1 MMARSMEAAVR
12 TSLADQVYSRLREA
26 IYRGELAPGARL
38 VQTDVA
44 AKLGVSRIP
53 VREALA
59 RLASERLVECTPH
72 RGAYV
77 RRLEPVR
84 IRESV
89 PAVRLLLRA
98 GVEVIL
104 DRLEHGELLHLET
117 LNADMAASLREGRLA
132 DAAEF
137 NCRFHRHPFAAC
149 GLDGLYDCIERLV
162 PCCPPGLYRV
172 IAARGEQ
179 SLAEHRAIIEAL
191 RHRDRRRLLEA
202 AEQHLSAN
210 LAAVLALGGERPR
223 EQAGE

>member
-1 MMARSMEAAVR
+1 MMARSLEAAVR

-26 IYRGELAPGARL
+26 ICRGELAPGTRL
-38 VQTDVA
+38 VQADVA
-44 AKLGVSRIP
+44 RKLGVSRIP

-77 RRLEPVR
+77 RRLEPAR
-84 IRESV
+84 IRDSI

-98 GVEVIL
+98 GAEVIF
-104 DRLEHGELLHLET
+104 DRLDHGELACLET
-117 LNADMAASLREGRLA
+117 LNAAMAASLREGRVA
-132 DAAEF
+132 EAAEL
-137 NCRFHRHPFAAC
+137 NYRFHRHPFAVC

-162 PCCPPGLYRV
+162 PCYPPGLYRV
-172 IAARGEQ
+172 VAARGEQ

-191 RHRDRRRLLEA
+191 RHRDRGRLLEA
-202 AEQHLSAN
+202 AERHLSAN

-223 EQAGE
+223 EQ